1 MNAELDVVRS
11 HFGARIV
18 GTFGAA
24 GAARGR
30 YEHEAESWSDANSG
44 TAYWTY
50 IKPELIRPDA
60 KKTPATRIAGA
71 SWRGARRAGIT
82 AGLTSSA

>member
-24 GAARGR
+24 GAARWR
-30 YEHEAESWSDANSG
+30 YEHEEESWSDANSG
-44 TAYWTY
+44 TAY
-50 IKPELIRPDA
+50 
-60 KKTPATRIAGA
+60 
-71 SWRGARRAGIT
+71 
-82 AGLTSSA
+82 